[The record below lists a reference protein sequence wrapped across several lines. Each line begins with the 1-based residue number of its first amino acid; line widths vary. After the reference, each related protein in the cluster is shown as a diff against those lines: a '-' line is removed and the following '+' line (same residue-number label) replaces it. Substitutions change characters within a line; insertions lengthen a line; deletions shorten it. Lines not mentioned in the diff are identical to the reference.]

1 MQHAPLPDAI
11 AAVRQFSR
19 FYTRRIG
26 LLQDGLLDSPFSL
39 AEARVIYELAQ
50 RGTATAAELAAALAL
65 DQGYLSR
72 ILRGFDRRDLLA
84 REPSASD
91 RRQTLLSLTPQ
102 GREAF
107 AALDAGSQ
115 AQIAR
120 PARAPVAAG
129 AEPAGRRPARDGDAA
144 GRRAPRAS
152 RALVLRPPQPGD
164 MGWVVQR
171 QGVLYAREY
180 EWDARF
186 EALVAEIVAKFVQ
199 TFDAARERCW
209 IAERAGAPVGAVFLV
224 RKTDEVAQLRLL
236 HVEAASR
243 GLGIGT
249 RLVGECIRF
258 ARDAGYRRIMLWT
271 NDVLVSARRI
281 YQAAGFTLTAEE
293 RHHSFGHDLVGQ
305 NWERPL

>member
-1 MQHAPLPDAI
+1 MNEVRPDAI
-11 AAVRQFSR
+11 AAVRRFSR

-26 LLQDGLLDSPFSL
+26 LLQDGLLDLPFSL

-50 RGTATAAELAAALAL
+50 HDAATAAELAAALGL
-65 DQGYLSR
+65 DAGYLSR
-72 ILRGFDRRDLLA
+72 ILRGIDRRGLLR
-84 REPSASD
+84 REPCTHD
-91 RRQTLLSLTPQ
+91 RRQTMLSLTAQ

-115 AQIAR
+115 AQIASLLAPLSPPAQNRLIAALRETEALLDAAR
-120 PARAPVAAG
+120 PAQT
-129 AEPAGRRPARDGDAA
+129 EPF
-144 GRRAPRAS
+144 
-152 RALVLRPPQPGD
+152 VLRPPQPGD

-171 QGVLYAREY
+171 QGLLYAREY
-180 EWDARF
+180 GWDARF

-199 TFDAARERCW
+199 DFDPARERCW
-209 IAERAGAPVGAVFLV
+209 IAERDGEPAGAVFVV
-224 RKTDEVAQLRLL
+224 RRTDEVAQLRLL

-243 GLGIGT
+243 GLGIGR
-249 RLVGECIRF
+249 RLVDECIRF
-258 ARDAGYRRIMLWT
+258 ARDAGYRRITLWT

-281 YQAAGFTLTAEE
+281 YQAAGFTLAAEE

>member
-1 MQHAPLPDAI
+1 MNEVRPDAI
-11 AAVRQFSR
+11 AAVRRFSR

-26 LLQDGLLDSPFSL
+26 LLQDGLLDLPFSL

-65 DQGYLSR
+65 DAGYLSR
-72 ILRGFDRRDLLA
+72 ILRGIDRRGLLR
-84 REPSASD
+84 REPCAHD
-91 RRQTLLSLTPQ
+91 RRQTMLSLTAQ

-115 AQIAR
+115 AQIASLLAPLSPPGQNRLIAALRETEALLGAAR
-120 PARAPVAAG
+120 PAQTDPF
-129 AEPAGRRPARDGDAA
+129 
-144 GRRAPRAS
+144 
-152 RALVLRPPQPGD
+152 VLRPPRAGD

-180 EWDARF
+180 GWDSRF
-186 EALVAEIVAKFVQ
+186 EALVAGIVATFVQ
-199 TFDAARERCW
+199 DFDPARERCW
-209 IAERAGAPVGAVFLV
+209 IAERDGEPAGAVFVV
-224 RKTDEVAQLRLL
+224 RKSDEVAQLRLL
-236 HVEAASR
+236 HVEAGSR
-243 GLGIGT
+243 GLGIGR
-249 RLVGECIRF
+249 RLVDECIRF
-258 ARDAGYRRIMLWT
+258 ARDSGYRRIMLWT